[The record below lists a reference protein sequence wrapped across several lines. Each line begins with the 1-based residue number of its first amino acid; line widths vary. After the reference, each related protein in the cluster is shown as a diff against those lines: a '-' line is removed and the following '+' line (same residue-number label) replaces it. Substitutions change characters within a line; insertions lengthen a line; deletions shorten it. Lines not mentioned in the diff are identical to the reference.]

1 MTVDASAGPAQYQ
14 KWIPLGALSSVR
26 KAGLSISVTG
36 FILSL
41 ALLWRACSFIWGASQ
56 AQGTIIDRSDDRGT
70 FTIQFRIDD
79 RAYRFDEALPSSHG
93 SSART
98 RRQLV
103 PGTVIPVLYDP
114 GSPSHAKW
122 KNNRIWLFPLFLS
135 VMFLLGIRASRDPR
149 FSTGFASGMHAS
161 EF

>member
-1 MTVDASAGPAQYQ
+1 VV
-14 KWIPLGALSSVR
+14 SV
-26 KAGLSISVTG
+26 LG

-41 ALLWRACSFIWGASQ
+41 ALLWGACSFIWRARE
-56 AQGTIIDRSDDRGT
+56 AQGTIIDRSDDGGT
-70 FTIQFRIDD
+70 FTIEFRIQD
-79 RAYRFDEALPSSHG
+79 RSYRFDEALPSSHG
-93 SSART
+93 SSGRT

-103 PGTVIPVLYDP
+103 PGKAIPVLYDP

-122 KNNRIWLFPLFLS
+122 KNNRIWLFPVFLG

-149 FSTGFASGMHAS
+149 FSTGFASGMNAR